1 MLSPPPRDWYRP
13 GDRFSDLYPE
23 FRTLSQEE
31 HVLVIPAQRLE
42 LLGNFSGFAPFDRSS
57 FDAILDPQYMQFLP
71 RSQCEEDPSYKQLIP
86 YCILQTGSGADRQ
99 VFQYTRGSG
108 QGEKRLHAK
117 RSIGIGGHISREDAA
132 GEDLYRSGMQREL
145 SEEMVIET
153 EVQEQLIGFIY
164 DDTSP
169 VGRVHL
175 GVVHLLQLASP
186 DARARE
192 SELVESGFCPLE
204 ALLEQRERLETWSQ
218 LCLDQLLA
226 LTEK

>member
-1 MLSPPPRDWYRP
+1 MT
-13 GDRFSDLYPE
+13 E
-23 FRTLSQEE
+23 EE

-42 LLGNFSGFAPFDRSS
+42 LLGNFTGFAPFDSSS
-57 FDAILDPQYMQFLP
+57 FEAILDPQYMQFLP
-71 RSQCEEDPSYKQLIP
+71 RSQVEEDPSFKQLIP
-86 YCILQTGSGADRQ
+86 YCILQAGSGSDRQ

-145 SEEMVIET
+145 SEEMVIDAAMS
-153 EVQEQLIGFIY
+153 EQLIGFIY
-164 DDTSP
+164 DDTTP

-192 SELVESGFCPLE
+192 SELVESGFCAIE
-204 ALLEQRERLETWSQ
+204 ELLLNRDRFENWSQ
-218 LCLDQLLA
+218 LCIDQLLA
-226 LTEK
+226 TAQR